1 MKFIICTILLFISM
15 NSHVIFDFSN
25 ESEGQGWIIVDDVVM
40 GGESSG
46 TFKVNSEGHGVFEGN
61 ISLDNNG
68 GFSSVHYR
76 FPSVEITGYQFLAL
90 RVKGDGKRYQ
100 VRIKD
105 RASNYYSY
113 IAYFTT
119 TGEWQDIKVPL
130 KEMYP
135 SFRGRKLDLPNFAE
149 GEIEEFAL
157 LIGNKKEETFSI
169 EIDTIQFLEE

>member
-1 MKFIICTILLFISM
+1 M
-15 NSHVIFDFSN
+15 NTMVLYDFTKTATLD
-25 ESEGQGWIIVDDVVM
+25 GWYTVNDDVM
-40 GGESSG
+40 GGRSTCS
-46 TFKVNSEGHGVFEGN
+46 FELNQQGN
-61 ISLDNNG
+61 ALFTGQVSLENNG

-105 RASNYYSY
+105 RAGDNYSY

-157 LIGNKKEETFSI
+157 LIGNKKEEAFSI